1 MSYRIG
7 IDVGGT
13 NTDAVILD
21 EDLRVVAAVKTPTS
35 PDGGSGVEAAIAAVI
50 ERSGIDPQQVHF
62 AMLGTTHCTN
72 AIVERRNLG
81 RVGIIRLGL
90 PATTAVPPLEG
101 WPEEL
106 CASIEPQVFVLD
118 GGFEVDGRTIRP
130 VNGEQIMQACAQ
142 MRGLVDAVA
151 VVGVFSPMDRSQE
164 DEVAEIVASEL
175 GVPVSRS
182 ADIGSIGLLEREN
195 ATVLN
200 AALIRTLG
208 GMVDGFRA
216 ALMQHG
222 ITAPVYL
229 GQNDGTLMTLEYAL
243 SYPVFTIGC
252 GPTNSIRG
260 AAHLSGLKDAIVVDI
275 GGTTTDIGLLV
286 NGFPRQSSQAAEIGG
301 IRTNFRM
308 PDVLSVG
315 LGGGTMVHEFD
326 GRVKLGPQSVGYR
339 IGTESLVFGGSI
351 LTVTDIAA
359 ATGRFNTENAQH
371 VELDAVFLS
380 KAETA
385 ILEMLEDSVDRM
397 KSNSA
402 AVPAILVGGGS
413 IVAPE
418 SLAGISEIVRPEFF
432 GAANA
437 VGSALGDVSGTFER
451 IYTLSMVPRDQAL
464 ADAREQ
470 AVARAIAAGA
480 LPENVELLEIE
491 EIPLAYLAEASVL
504 IRAKAAGP
512 LARTRVLQ
520 P

>member
-35 PDGGSGVEAAIAAVI
+35 AGGGSGVEAAIAAVI
-50 ERSGIDPQQVHF
+50 ERSGIDPRLVHF

-106 CASIEPQVFVLD
+106 RASIEPRIFVLD

-130 VNGEQIMQACAQ
+130 VNEEQVRQACTR

-164 DEVAEIVASEL
+164 DRVAEIVASEL

-208 GMVDGFRA
+208 GMVEGFRA
-216 ALMQHG
+216 ALVHHG

-308 PDVLSVG
+308 PDVLSVA
-315 LGGGTMVHEFD
+315 LGGGTMVH
-326 GRVKLGPQSVGYR
+326 GPAGAVRLGPQSVGYR
-339 IGTESLVFGGSI
+339 IGTDALVFGGST

-359 ATGRFNTENAQH
+359 AAGRFNAANAQD
-371 VELDAVFLS
+371 VELDAELLS
-380 KAETA
+380 NAETA
-385 ILEMLEDSVDRM
+385 IRALLEDSVDRM
-397 KSNSA
+397 KSNST

-418 SLAGISEIVRPEFF
+418 SLAGISELVRPEFF

-437 VGSALGDVSGTFER
+437 VGSALGDVSGSFER
-451 IYTLSMVPRDQAL
+451 IYPLSTVPRDQAL
-464 ADAREQ
+464 RDAREQ
-470 AVARAIAAGA
+470 ATARAIAAGA
-480 LPENVELLEIE
+480 LPESVELLEIE

>member
-21 EDLRVVAAVKTPTS
+21 ADLKVIAAIKTPTS
-35 PDGGSGVEAAIAAVI
+35 ADGGAGVEAAIAEVI
-50 ERSGIDPQQVHF
+50 NRSGIDPQQVHF

-72 AIVERRNLG
+72 AIVERRNLS

-106 CASIEPQVFVLD
+106 RRSIEPQVFVLD

-130 VNGEQIMQACAQ
+130 INEEQIKHACAQ
-142 MRGLVDAVA
+142 MSGLVDAVA

-164 DEVAEIVASEL
+164 DRTAQIIAAELEI
-175 GVPVSRS
+175 PVSRS

-200 AALIRTLG
+200 AALISTLS
-208 GMVDGFRA
+208 GMVEGFRA
-216 ALMQHG
+216 ALLQHG

-229 GQNDGTLMTLEYAL
+229 GQNDGTLMTLEHAL

-308 PDVLSVG
+308 PDVLSVA
-315 LGGGTMVHEFD
+315 LGGGTVVHESAE
-326 GRVKLGPQSVGYR
+326 GVRLGPRSVGYH
-339 IGTESLVFGGSI
+339 IGTEALVFGGST

-359 ATGRFNTENAQH
+359 AAGRFKVEHARD
-371 VELDAVFLS
+371 VELDAGLLAA
-380 KAETA
+380 AEVA
-385 ILEMLEDSVDRM
+385 IVELLEDSVDRM
-397 KSNSA
+397 KSNST

-413 IVAPE
+413 IVAPGFL
-418 SLAGISEIVRPEFF
+418 SGISDLVRPEFF

-451 IYTLSMVPRDQAL
+451 IYPLKTVPREQALQDARDQAI
-464 ADAREQ
+464 
-470 AVARAIAAGA
+470 ARAIAAGA
-480 LPENVELLEIE
+480 LPEGVELLELE
-491 EIPLAYLAEASVL
+491 EIPLAYLAESSVL

-512 LARTRVLQ
+512 LARTKVLQ
-520 P
+520 M

>member
-1 MSYRIG
+1 MNYRIG

-13 NTDAVILD
+13 NTDAAILD
-21 EDLRVVAAVKTPTS
+21 EDLRVLAAVKTPTTA
-35 PDGGSGVEAAIAAVI
+35 DGGSGVEAAIAAVI
-50 ERSGIDPQQVHF
+50 ERGGIDPRQVGF

-101 WPEEL
+101 WPADL
-106 CASIEPQVFVLD
+106 RAAIEPRVFVLD

-130 VNGEQIMQACAQ
+130 VDEDQVRAACAE

-151 VVGVFSPMDRSQE
+151 VIGVFSPMDRSQE
-164 DEVAEIVASEL
+164 DLVALIAGEEL
-175 GVPVSRS
+175 GVPVSCS
-182 ADIGSIGLLEREN
+182 ADVGSIGLLEREN

-208 GMVDGFRA
+208 GMVEGFRT
-216 ALMQHG
+216 ALAHHG

-243 SYPVFTIGC
+243 RYPVFTIGC

-260 AAHLSGLKDAIVVDI
+260 AAHLSGLKDAVVLDI

-308 PDVLSVG
+308 PDVLSVA
-315 LGGGTMVHEFD
+315 LGGGTLVREAGGTVH
-326 GRVKLGPQSVGYR
+326 LGPQSVGYR
-339 IGTESLVFGGSI
+339 IGTEALVFGGGT

-359 ATGRFNTENAQH
+359 AAGRFTADNARGVQ
-371 VELDAVFLS
+371 LDPALLAG
-380 KAETA
+380 AEAA
-385 ILEMLEDSVDRM
+385 IRALLEDSVDRM
-397 KSNSA
+397 KSTGA

-418 SLAGISEIVRPEFF
+418 SLAGISELVRPEFL

-451 IYTLSMVPRDQAL
+451 IYPLNTVP
-464 ADAREQ
+464 REQ
-470 AVARAIAAGA
+470 AVADARRQATERAVAAGA
-480 LPENVELLEIE
+480 LPEHVEVLEIE

-504 IRAKAAGP
+504 VRAKAAGP
-512 LARTRVLQ
+512 LARARVLQ